1 MKGKG
6 SRRFRI
12 LVWLG
17 LETAAARALAH
28 GVLRY
33 TATHRHIDLH
43 IWNQHHPRGE
53 FTDWDDWRPDGI
65 AAGDAGIAKPIPASV
80 RAAAVFNWSGGDAPL
95 PAARVSVMCDDG
107 AIGRLAAAHLLRR
120 NLRHFGCVGALD
132 AADWS
137 MKREMAFAKAVR
149 DAGCQMAAP
158 FRVDGGAS
166 LSREREALAE
176 WLRALQKPC
185 GIFAVSDW
193 RAWHVL
199 DICRECGI
207 EVPAVAQVIGVDNEE
222 YICEQTTPT
231 LSSIEPDFE
240 TGGYEAMRAL
250 DAMLSGRRTPA
261 EPIIYGVRGIVE
273 RQSTRD
279 DRGTARLVNLALDFI
294 RLHAASGGT
303 AAEAVKAAG
312 CSPCLLQRYFKKTLG
327 RTIVQEI
334 QRVRLEKARRLLRH
348 SETPIEDIAPLCG
361 YDDTAFLK
369 VLFRRTYGMSMRDY
383 RRISGSN
390 PATTSRSNSRY
401 VDAPAPEPPA
411 MFLKRTAER

>member
-1 MKGKG
+1 MKGKVKMKGKG

-17 LETAAARALAH
+17 LETAAARALAR

-33 TATHRHIDLH
+33 AATHHHIDLH
-43 IWNQHHPRGE
+43 IWNQHHPIGE

-65 AAGDAGIAKPIPASV
+65 AAGDAGIAKSIPASV

-95 PAARVSVMCDDG
+95 PAARVSVLCDDD

-132 AADWS
+132 VADWS
-137 MKREMAFAKAVR
+137 QKREMSFAAAVR
-149 DAGCQMAAP
+149 EAGCQVVAP
-158 FRVDGGAS
+158 FHVDGGAS

-176 WLRALQKPC
+176 WLQALPKPC

-199 DICRECGI
+199 DLCRECGI
-207 EVPAVAQVIGVDNEE
+207 EVPSVAQVIGVDNEE

-250 DAMLSGRRTPA
+250 DAMLSCRRTPTG
-261 EPIIYGVRGIVE
+261 PIIYGVRGIVE

-279 DRGTARLVNLALDFI
+279 DRGTARIVNLALDFI
-294 RLHAASGGT
+294 RMHGASGGT

-312 CSPCLLQRYFKKTLG
+312 CSASLLQRYFRKTLG
-327 RTIVQEI
+327 RTVVQEV
-334 QRVRLEKARRLLRH
+334 QRVRLEKACHLLRH
-348 SETPIEDIAPLCG
+348 SETPIEDIAALCG
-361 YDDTAFLK
+361 YEDVSFLK

-383 RRISGSN
+383 RRSK
-390 PATTSRSNSRY
+390 SR
-401 VDAPAPEPPA
+401 
-411 MFLKRTAER
+411 